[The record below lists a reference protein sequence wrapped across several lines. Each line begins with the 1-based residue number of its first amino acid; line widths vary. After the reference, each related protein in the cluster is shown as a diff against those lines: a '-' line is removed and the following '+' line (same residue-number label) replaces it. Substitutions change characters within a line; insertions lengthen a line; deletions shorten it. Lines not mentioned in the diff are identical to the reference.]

1 MTLFSDAQCPYC
13 HRVRMVLAEKK
24 MTVDIVNVNAQALP
38 DEVLDLNPYGT
49 VPTLVDRE
57 LRLYESSIIM
67 EYLDERFPHPPLM
80 PIDPVTR
87 AHARLF
93 MYRINQDWYSLMI
106 KIIRGNAQEAEQ
118 ARQALRSSLL
128 ETVPVFAAN
137 HFFMNEDFSL
147 IDCIVAPLLWR
158 LPLLKVSLPSSAYP
172 IHEYANRVFGWPS
185 FQQSLSEFEQDMV
198 AKFR

>member
-1 MTLFSDAQCPYC
+1 
-13 HRVRMVLAEKK
+13 
-24 MTVDIVNVNAQALP
+24 
-38 DEVLDLNPYGT
+38 VLDLNPYVT

-106 KIIRGNAQEAEQ
+106 KIIRGTAQEAEQ

-147 IDCIVAPLLWR
+147 IDCIVAPLLCR
-158 LPLLKVSLPSSAYP
+158 LPLLKVSLPSAAYP